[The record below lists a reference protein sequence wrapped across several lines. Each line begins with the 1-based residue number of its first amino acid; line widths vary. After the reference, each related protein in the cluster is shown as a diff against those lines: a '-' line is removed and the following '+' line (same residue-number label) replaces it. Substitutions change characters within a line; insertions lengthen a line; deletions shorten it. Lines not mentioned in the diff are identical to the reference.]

1 MCQSIFCAFCFK
13 NLLSFHGVVLCDGVS
28 GAEDLRYDNITI
40 IIRKRGLF
48 YDRRDYGVQSQIC

>member
-1 MCQSIFCAFCFK
+1 MGF
-13 NLLSFHGVVLCDGVS
+13 VLCDGVS